1 MYLNN
6 DEKNLFEIVSFS
18 FRWNDFSIENQL
30 DKKISKNIE
39 DANINK
45 KKKKER
51 KMDFDHSNQFN
62 KKHTKKKNEKNW
74 IKVSTNVTV
83 I

>member
-39 DANINK
+39 DSII
-45 KKKKER
+45 ETTI
-51 KMDFDHSNQFN
+51 FPS
-62 KKHTKKKNEKNW
+62 EKQHNF
-74 IKVSTNVTV
+74 IIDVTTNLKVFPHREYQ
-83 I
+83 